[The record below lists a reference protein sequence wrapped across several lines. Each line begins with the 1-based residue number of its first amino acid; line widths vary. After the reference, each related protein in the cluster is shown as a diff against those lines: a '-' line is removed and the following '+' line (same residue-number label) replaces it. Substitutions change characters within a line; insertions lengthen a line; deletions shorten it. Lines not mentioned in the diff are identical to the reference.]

1 MNLECFGDYRLKSLD
16 PPLETYLLG
25 VVDFEDALQLQR
37 RLVYEIGGYDD
48 GRGALVLC
56 EHLPTITIGRGG
68 SRGHVFFED
77 DELDRLGIP
86 IRWTN
91 RGGGVMLHLP
101 GQLVA
106 YPIVPLADRGLGL
119 AGYLDRVH
127 AALVDVLE
135 EFGLRGERPA
145 GHSGVWVGGAQIASV
160 GIAVNRW
167 IAYHGLALNVSTPM
181 APFRKIRPNTVNGG
195 KMTCMA
201 AQRRAPLPMAGVRE
215 ALVRHLENHLRFS
228 RHHVYSQH
236 AMVRSQRRHHVYAE
250 SLG

>member
-1 MNLECFGDYRLKSLD
+1 MSCELLGESPTQSLG

-25 VVDFEDALQLQR
+25 VVDFEEALQLQR

-68 SRGHVFFED
+68 SRGHIFFED
-77 DELDRLGIP
+77 DELQRLGIP

-101 GQLVA
+101 GQLIA
-106 YPIVPLADRGLGL
+106 YPVVPLAERGLGL
-119 AGYLDRVH
+119 ADYLELLH
-127 AALVDVLE
+127 AALLDVLG
-135 EFGLRGERPA
+135 EFSLRGERPPGQA
-145 GHSGVWVGGAQIASV
+145 GIWVGGAQIASV

-167 IAYHGLALNVSTPM
+167 IAYHGIALNVSTPM
-181 APFRKIRPNTVNGG
+181 RPFQQIRASSFNGG

-201 AQRRAPLPMAGVRE
+201 AQRRAPLPMAAVRE
-215 ALVRHLENHLRFS
+215 ALIRHLERHLRFS

-236 AMVRSQRRHHVYAE
+236 ALVRSQPRHHVYAE